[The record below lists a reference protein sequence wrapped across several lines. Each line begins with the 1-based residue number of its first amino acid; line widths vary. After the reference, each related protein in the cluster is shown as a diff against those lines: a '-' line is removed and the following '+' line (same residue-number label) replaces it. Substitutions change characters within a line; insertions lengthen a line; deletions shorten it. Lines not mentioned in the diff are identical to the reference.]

1 MSCSRK
7 AAVSK
12 NATHQAVAHQ
22 RTSPSLPLGEQL
34 WTEKKGRSSS
44 PVLQVSHTAQGNGT
58 GPSAPA
64 YLPEQHRGRARACGP
79 GRAGSLP
86 RSPSPANCCR
96 HELPEQ
102 ESSHNPA
109 QHPRHKRLL
118 AGHQRAT
125 LQAPYRRRRPA
136 AGPQQRLGDG
146 ALWGP
151 QPTST
156 LAPWP
161 VSQMVV
167 GEKLRD
173 GQHIHYQVIRSK
185 QLRYAAHRNMAILK
199 QPKIPGATFPSIY
212 YWKDHFRQSIP
223 NEICSRIL
231 RKTQVN
237 Y

>member
-1 MSCSRK
+1 MAWHRDRQTHVKLRREAQGTWFSCSRK

-22 RTSPSLPLGEQL
+22 RTSPSLPLG
-34 WTEKKGRSSS
+34 R
-44 PVLQVSHTAQGNGT
+44 TALDGEERKVFLSCASGLPHGT
-58 GPSAPA
+58 GERHGALGSGV
-64 YLPEQHRGRARACGP
+64 LARAALRPCQGLRAS
-79 GRAGSLP
+79 RAGSLP
-86 RSPSPANCCR
+86 RSRSPANCCR

-125 LQAPYRRRRPA
+125 LQAPCRRRRTT

-161 VSQMVV
+161 VC
-167 GEKLRD
+167 L
-173 GQHIHYQVIRSK
+173 
-185 QLRYAAHRNMAILK
+185 
-199 QPKIPGATFPSIY
+199 
-212 YWKDHFRQSIP
+212 
-223 NEICSRIL
+223 
-231 RKTQVN
+231 
-237 Y
+237 